1 MGRPLF
7 ILLILFF
14 FTTCEEENSPQR
26 PNELWARRSV
36 LDQRPRMLSLALA
49 ADRYIAYDVEKCG
62 LYKFW
67 QGGIYWD
74 GAAYNNIK
82 TVQPTSWGTAYWEE
96 KAEEEVWWIERE
108 GAKQTLSAQS
118 KGYIIQDN
126 VITLRYQLSLTDG
139 TLIEIKEEPDIHSLP
154 NNKVALYRDIY
165 VEGLPAGA
173 QLFYQGFSLRANNK
187 TRLEQLFE
195 AIPTPIPSARLASA
209 NSSQYWL
216 DRSGCNTCHRT
227 DQQTIGPSYRAIA
240 GRYENQAKDIAQLTQ
255 KIKTGGSGVW
265 GEVMMPPHPQLGNQD
280 IKNMLKYILSLKPAA
295 QTTKGKPRKK
305 KAESNTQK
313 QAGFGAALTAVH
325 PSFDV
330 QTIRPSWF
338 KPRVGAMDFHPDGRL
353 LLTSWD
359 SIGALYALSGVE
371 SGDTNQIQIQQI
383 AMGLSEPLGMK
394 VVDEDIFVLQKQEL
408 SQLIDLDQDGKI
420 DEYRTICDAFGVRPD
435 FHEYSYGLVY
445 KEGFFY
451 ANLGLAMRLMSHETQ
466 LPDRGT
472 SIKIALDGSYETI
485 ATGLRQANGLGL
497 GPEGEIFITENQGQ
511 WAPACKIIHLEK
523 DHFYGCEYQTGD
535 RYKGQ
540 SMSPPAVWLPHHEI
554 GNSPGQIVQ
563 VGEGIYQGQMLHG
576 EVTHGGIKR
585 VFLEKIKGEYQGAV
599 FRFSQGLE
607 AGINRM
613 VWGPDG
619 ALYVGGVGMNGN
631 WGWNGRQFGLQK
643 LVPTGKV
650 PFEML
655 AVRALADGLEIEF
668 TAPLAEGQGEQAS
681 DYHIEQWRYE
691 TTPMYG
697 GPKLDLADLTI
708 KKISLSPDRKKVR
721 LTVPDCREGFVIY
734 LLLNEELRSE
744 QGDALWSG
752 EAWYTLNQKR

>member
-1 MGRPLF
+1 MKRPLF
-7 ILLILFF
+7 ILLVLSF
-14 FTTCEEENSPQR
+14 FTACQEGETPQR
-26 PNELWARRSV
+26 PDEIWARRSV
-36 LDQRPRMLSLALA
+36 LDQRPRMLSLALST
-49 ADRYIAYDVEKCG
+49 DRYIAYDVEKCG

-67 QGGIYWD
+67 RGGIYWD

-96 KAEEEVWWIERE
+96 KAEENTWWIEKDGVTE
-108 GAKQTLSAQS
+108 VLDAQS

-126 VITLRYQLSLTDG
+126 AITIRYQLTLADG
-139 TLIEIKEEPDIHSLP
+139 TVIAIKEQPEVHSLP
-154 NNKVALYRDIY
+154 NNQVTLYRDIY
-165 VEGLPAGA
+165 TEGVPTGY
-173 QLFYQGFSLRANNK
+173 QLYYQGFSLKTNAK
-187 TRLEQLFE
+187 TRIEQAFE
-195 AIPTPIPSARLASA
+195 ALSTPTPPARLASS

-216 DRSGCNTCHRT
+216 DRSGCNTCHRVEE
-227 DQQTIGPSYRAIA
+227 QTIGPSYRAIA
-240 GRYENQAKDIAQLTQ
+240 GRYENQAKNIEQLTQ
-255 KIKTGGSGVW
+255 KIKTGGNGVW
-265 GEVMMPPHPQLGNQD
+265 GDVLMPPHPQLGDRD
-280 IKNMLKYILSLKPAA
+280 IKNMLNYILSLQPSDKS
-295 QTTKGKPRKK
+295 TKGKSAKK
-305 KAESNTQK
+305 KTKPDLAK
-313 QAGFGAALTAVH
+313 RPGFGASLTAIH
-325 PSFDV
+325 PSFDL
-330 QTIRPSWF
+330 QTIRPTWF

-359 SIGALYALSGVE
+359 STGALYALSGVE
-371 SGDTNQIQIQQI
+371 SGDTNQIQIQRI
-383 AMGLSEPLGMK
+383 ATGLSEPLGMK
-394 VVDEDIFVLQKQEL
+394 IVEEDIFVLQKQEL
-408 SQLIDLDQDGKI
+408 SQLIDLDQDGVI

-435 FHEYSYGLVY
+435 FHEYAYGLVY
-445 KEGFFY
+445 KEGYFY

-497 GPEGEIFITENQGQ
+497 GPEGEVFVTENQGQ
-511 WAPACKIIHLEK
+511 WAPACKIIHLQK

-563 VGEGIYQGQMLHG
+563 VEEGAYKGQMLHG

-607 AGINRM
+607 AGINRL

-631 WGWNGRQFGLQK
+631 WGWNGHQFGLQK
-643 LVPTGKV
+643 LMPNGKV

-655 AVRALADGLEIEF
+655 AVRALADGIEIEF
-668 TAPLAEGQGEQAS
+668 TAPLADGQGEQAA
-681 DYHIEQWRYE
+681 DYQLQQWRYE

-697 GPKLDLADLTI
+697 GPKLDLADLKI
-708 KKISLSPDRKKVR
+708 EKISLSPDRKKVQ

-734 LLLNEELRSE
+734 ILLNEGLRSQ
-744 QGDALWSG
+744 QGDSLWSG
-752 EAWYTLNQKR
+752 EAWYTLNQKG